1 MNGTRCALD
10 GCSFRYASDESADG
24 VERGVHAIDH
34 VSLQARAG
42 EVVMLVGRSGCG
54 KTTVTRLL
62 NGLAPEYFRGSLH
75 GEARVGGLHAGV
87 AAVEDYATEV
97 GSVFQNPKTQYFH
110 ANSTDELAF
119 PCENAGM
126 EPSEIRR
133 RIRERL
139 RAFDVEHLHDRNIV
153 DCSGGQQQQL
163 AVVAATMLDPGVLVL
178 DEPTSNLDAE
188 AMERLRNMVKRL
200 KRDGIAIVI
209 AEHRLAWVADLAD
222 RYVVF
227 DAGRV
232 VGEYT
237 AEHFHAL
244 PESQRRAWGLR
255 ALELSGPRGQVERIA
270 QRAEP
275 SGEKPVIATRGL
287 KVGYER
293 RRLFGRTKRGF
304 VREVGDVNLFAGQIV
319 GLIGRNGAGKSTFVK
334 TVCGLVEP
342 VAGEIL
348 VDGRAAKP
356 GRLSA
361 LCAMVMQ
368 DVNYQLFASSVRE
381 EMLLEAMQH
390 VRTAEDA
397 QRVRERAD
405 GILRQLGLLDF
416 AERHPMTLSGGQK
429 QRLAIGV
436 ALMGEKRVVVLD
448 EPTSGLDRH
457 HMLQVGALMRDL
469 ADRGVC
475 VLVVTHDDELAAEV
489 CDRIVRF

>member
-163 AVVAATMLDPGVLVL
+163 AVVAATVLVL

-237 AEHFHAL
+237 AEQFHAL

>member
-34 VSLQARAG
+34 VSLHARAG

-62 NGLAPEYFRGSLH
+62 NGLAPEHFRGSLQ
-75 GEARVGGLHAGV
+75 GEARVGGLQAGV

-126 EPSEIRR
+126 EPGEIRR

-139 RAFDVEHLHDRNIV
+139 RAFDVEHLRDRNIV

-178 DEPTSNLDAE
+178 DEPTSNLDVE

-209 AEHRLAWVADLAD
+209 AEHRLAWVADLVD

-237 AEHFHAL
+237 AEQFQAL

-255 ALELSGPRGQVERIA
+255 ALELSGPREQVERIA

-319 GLIGRNGAGKSTFVK
+319 GLMGRNGAGKSTFVK

-348 VDGRAAKP
+348 VDGSVAKP

-361 LCAMVMQ
+361 LCAIVMQ
-368 DVNYQLFASSVRE
+368 DVNYQLFAPSVRE
-381 EMLLEAMQH
+381 EMMLEAMQH
-390 VRTAEDA
+390 ACTAEEA

-457 HMLQVGALMRDL
+457 HMLQVGTLMRDL